1 MTTTSTNPTDAQS
14 IPRIEHDE
22 AMPIAAREYQCFLD
36 LLQEL
41 DGDDWARQTDNDEW
55 DVRATA
61 LHVLGASASNASMRE
76 MAHQM
81 RHGRK
86 LFSEIGSERHWH
98 HWVDG
103 VNEVQVRER
112 ADLSNDALVRAFAD
126 IAPKAVRGRT
136 KLPRPLR
143 ALRVVDLP
151 PPYTRRMPLGWL
163 TDVVYTRDTWM
174 HRVDIAH
181 ATGRPVAVTAE
192 HDGRLI
198 ADMVAEW
205 AGLYDTAFDV
215 ELTGPAGG
223 RYRRGTG
230 GEHVVVDAVEF
241 VRILSGRA
249 PGAGVLANSMP
260 L

>member
-1 MTTTSTNPTDAQS
+1 VVEVES
-14 IPRIEHDE
+14 IPRIDHRE
-22 AMPIAAREYQCFLD
+22 AMPIAAREYDLFLA
-36 LLQEL
+36 LLRYL
-41 DGDDWARQTDNDEW
+41 DGDDWSRQTDNDEW

-61 LHVLGASASNASMRE
+61 LHVLGATASNASFKE
-76 MAHQM
+76 LAHQM

-86 LFSEIGSERHWH
+86 LYREIGSQRHWH

-112 ADLSNDALVRAFAD
+112 ASMSNAELVETFATT
-126 IAPKAVRGRT
+126 APAAVRGRT

-143 ALRVVDLP
+143 ALRVIDLP
-151 PPYTRRMPLGWL
+151 EPYTHRMPLL
-163 TDVVYTRDTWM
+163 TDVCYTRDTWM
-174 HRVDIAH
+174 HRVDMAV
-181 ATGRPVAVTAE
+181 ATGRAVAVSAE

-205 AGLYDTAFDV
+205 ATLYTFPFDL

-223 RYRRGTG
+223 RYRKGTG
-230 GEHVVVDAVEF
+230 GEYTVVDAVECI
-241 VRILSGRA
+241 RILSGRA
-249 PGAGVLANSMP
+249 PGSGLLSHPMP